1 MKTMALTGPLSS
13 QYSLNSSIDSRLI
26 FSSTSSQEK
35 NFVNFIYYHVVA
47 LRKIICLS
55 YSYSADFRRVVV
67 EIVKFQNLFKQIAV
81 I

>member
-26 FSSTSSQEK
+26 FSSTSSQK

-47 LRKIICLS
+47 LGKIICLS

>member
-13 QYSLNSSIDSRLI
+13 QYSLNSSIDYRLI
-26 FSSTSSQEK
+26 FSFTPSKK

-47 LRKIICLS
+47 LGKIICLS

-67 EIVKFQNLFKQIAV
+67 AIVKFQNLFK
-81 I
+81 

>member
-1 MKTMALTGPLSS
+1 MALTGPLSS

-26 FSSTSSQEK
+26 FSSTSSQK

-47 LRKIICLS
+47 LGEIICLS

-67 EIVKFQNLFKQIAV
+67 EIVKFQNLFKQVAV

>member
-13 QYSLNSSIDSRLI
+13 QNSLNSSIDSRLI
-26 FSSTSSQEK
+26 FSSTSSQK

-47 LRKIICLS
+47 LGKIICLS

>member
-1 MKTMALTGPLSS
+1 MALIGPLSS

-26 FSSTSSQEK
+26 FSSTSSQK

-47 LRKIICLS
+47 LGKIICLS
-55 YSYSADFRRVVV
+55 YLYLYSADFRRVVV